1 MAWNVWNESLARWE
15 NLTSFKTRGE
25 AIIFR
30 DDIVIPEA
38 REGGPFE
45 VKRTGSVMEGHGT
58 KLMQLKP
65 SMIWR
70 CAMDD
75 LARREHNAEIGS
87 CEPGRPNDGKFKH
100 YAFHRHHVVKAN
112 TANDILRAAIAEPG
126 KGRASGKKD
135 TRLLYSD
142 VELLK
147 AALQ

>member
-1 MAWNVWNESLARWE
+1 MPWNVWNIELAKWE
-15 NLTSFKTRGE
+15 NLTSYATRGE
-25 AIIFR
+25 AIDFC
-30 DDIVIPEA
+30 DEVVTPEHVA
-38 REGGPFE
+38 GDRPGGPFE
-45 VKRTGSVMEGHGT
+45 VRRTGAVLEDHGT

-75 LARREHNAEIGS
+75 LDRFIHNKTVAAEGTG
-87 CEPGRPNDGKFKH
+87 EYKQ
-100 YAFHRHHVVKAN
+100 YAFHRRHVAKAG

-126 KGRASGKKD
+126 LGLASGKRD

>member
-1 MAWNVWNESLARWE
+1 MPWNVWNVELAKWE
-15 NLTSFKTRGE
+15 NLTSYATRAQ
-25 AIIFR
+25 AIGFR
-30 DDIVIPEA
+30 DEVVIPEK

-45 VKRTGSVMEGHGT
+45 VRRTGAVLEEHGT

-75 LARREHNAEIGS
+75 LDRRKHNELILTEAGTDRAGE
-87 CEPGRPNDGKFKH
+87 FKH
-100 YAFHRHHVVKAN
+100 YAFHRRHVKKAG
-112 TANDILRAAIAEPG
+112 TANDIIRAAIAEPG
-126 KGRASGKKD
+126 IGLASGKRD